1 MITEKEVRER
11 LDITVN
17 RLTKFREDFAKDP
30 RYPQVA
36 IASEMAFVSRIK
48 TLEEVLEIGTW
59 DEKEIPKNLKLDE
72 RKWS

>member
-1 MITEKEVRER
+1 MITEKEVREK

-17 RLTKFREDFAKDP
+17 RLTKFREDFTKDP

-36 IASEMAFVSRIK
+36 RLAEVAFVSRIK
-48 TLEEVLEIGTW
+48 TLEEMLGIGTW
-59 DEKEIPKNLKLDE
+59 DEREIPKNLKLDE